1 MNNKKT
7 IDQAYPFEDNQIVT
21 SNISE
26 LRQLSSKVEFKSET
40 GLIVTLPNKDSGLL
54 KNTTDD
60 DLICYNVNDDID
72 LYLDSEGNVYK
83 YNGKDKIYH
92 DVIQKAKQGHIFNA
106 TIISIARQ
114 GLIVDVQGLQCF
126 MPEGQIGIDVQDTWE
141 SYINKAIEVKLIS
154 IKIKEKESNR
164 FLPIVSNKVIV
175 DEKIALEAHDKLNK
189 LKVGDVVSGTVKN
202 IANYGVFVTLF
213 PSVDGLIHITDLSW
227 EKVSDPSTVV
237 KVGQSISV
245 VILDIKKNKDGKN
258 RISLGYKQLSEKPW
272 DRFDKNTE
280 VGDVV
285 SGTICNIT
293 DYGMFILLPSK
304 VQGLIHKTELSWDLD
319 VSLKDFQE
327 GQTISAKV
335 ISIDWENEKLLL
347 SHKQMF
353 SNPWLNIEDKYH
365 VGDVIEGTIRKITNF
380 GLFVKIESN
389 IEGLIHTSELSWIEH
404 IKKPKEYA
412 DYTIGQPIKV
422 IIISID
428 KEEQKI
434 QLSIKRLTSN
444 PWQKY
449 CTDQFVRATIIAI
462 NKATIH
468 TLIDGDNL
476 PALIFIQDLPEE
488 FSYREQDI
496 LECKIKEIDEQQ
508 RKIILALV

>member
-1 MNNKKT
+1 MSDKAC
-7 IDQAYPFEDNQIVT
+7 IDQACPFEDSTAAMTSICELNQIST
-21 SNISE
+21 KIE
-26 LRQLSSKVEFKSET
+26 YKSEN

-54 KNTTDD
+54 ANVTEEDMTT
-60 DLICYNVNDDID
+60 YSVNDAISV
-72 LYLDSEGNVYK
+72 YLDSDGNAYK
-83 YNGKDKIYH
+83 DNGKSQIYH
-92 DVIQKAKQGHIFNA
+92 DIIQKAKQGYIFNA
-106 TIISIARQ
+106 IVISVARQ
-114 GLIVDVQGLQCF
+114 GLIVSVDGLQCF
-126 MPEGQIGIDVQDTWE
+126 MPEGQIGIDVLDTCE
-141 SYINKAIEVKLIS
+141 SYVNKIIEVKLIS
-154 IKIKEKESNR
+154 IKIKEKEGNR
-164 FLPIVSNKVIV
+164 FLPIVSHKAIL

-227 EKVSDPSTVV
+227 EKVSDPSTIV

-353 SNPWLNIEDKYH
+353 CNPWLNIEDKYH
-365 VGDVIEGTIRKITNF
+365 VGDVIEGTIRNITNF
-380 GLFVKIESN
+380 GLFVKIENN

-412 DYTIGQPIKV
+412 DYTIGQPIKA

-444 PWQKY
+444 PWQEY
-449 CTDQFVRATIIAI
+449 CTGQFVRAKIIAI
-462 NKATIH
+462 NKATIQ

-496 LECKIKEIDEQQ
+496 LECKIKEIDEQK